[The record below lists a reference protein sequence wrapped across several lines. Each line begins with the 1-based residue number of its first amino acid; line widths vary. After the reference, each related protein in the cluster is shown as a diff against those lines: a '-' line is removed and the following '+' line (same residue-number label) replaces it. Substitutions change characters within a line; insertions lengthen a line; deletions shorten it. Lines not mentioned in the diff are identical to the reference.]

1 MRRNIS
7 LINLYVRGVVMFS
20 VLNIVQPNKSLFGKR
35 KCTVEM
41 LLSPVRGAAPYKII
55 NVTPG
60 KKGIDWRL
68 VAQAAGAS
76 GKYMLV
82 PEGVEIPHGVGIERF
97 VPKVLPG
104 VILLNTVAAM
114 ASEKLN
120 RSILIVDRCGR
131 LADYV
136 ERVVPSASKITVVT
150 DEPEKYIEPS
160 VRIMEKYGASIRVCS
175 ETGDDERFDAAISDD
190 AVNGAKLC
198 LYTTDVAEKI
208 CNSKML
214 QDYAHLCNDKTDLFL
229 FVSALFE
236 CSGLKQPGELTLD
249 DI

>member
-1 MRRNIS
+1 
-7 LINLYVRGVVMFS
+7 MFS
-20 VLNIVQPNKSLFGKR
+20 VLNIAQPNKSLFGKKR

-41 LLSPVRGAAPYKII
+41 LLSPVKGAAPYKVI

-76 GKYMLV
+76 GKCMLV
-82 PEGVEIPHGVGIERF
+82 TDGVEIPHGAGIERF
-97 VPKVLPG
+97 VPKVLPA
-104 VILLNTVAAM
+104 VILLNTVAAK

-136 ERVVPSASKITVVT
+136 KRVVPSASKITVVT
-150 DEPEKYIEPS
+150 DEPEKYIDACVE
-160 VRIMEKYGASIRVCS
+160 IMEEYGASIRVCS
-175 ETGDDERFDAAISDD
+175 ETGDDEKFDVAISDE
-190 AVNGAKLC
+190 AVSGAALC
-198 LYTTDVAEKI
+198 LSPADVRKRI
-208 CNSKML
+208 CNDKIL
-214 QDYAHLCNDKTDLFL
+214 QDYVHLCNENTDAFL
-229 FVSALFE
+229 FVCALFE
-236 CSGLKQPGELTLD
+236 CSGLKQPGELTLG

>member
-1 MRRNIS
+1 MCRNIS

-82 PEGVEIPHGVGIERF
+82 PDGVEIPHGAGLERF

-104 VILLNTVAAM
+104 VILLNTVAAK
-114 ASEKLN
+114 ATEKLN

-150 DEPEKYIEPS
+150 DEPEMYIKSS
-160 VRIMEKYGASIRVCS
+160 VRIMEDYGASIRVCG
-175 ETGDDERFDAAISDD
+175 ETGDEEKFDVAISDEK
-190 AVNGAKLC
+190 VSGATLC
-198 LYTTDVAEKI
+198 LSPADVAKNISNNKI
-208 CNSKML
+208 L
-214 QDYAHLCNDKTDLFL
+214 QDYAHCCNKNIDLFL

-236 CSGLKQPGELTLD
+236 CSGLKQPGELTLS